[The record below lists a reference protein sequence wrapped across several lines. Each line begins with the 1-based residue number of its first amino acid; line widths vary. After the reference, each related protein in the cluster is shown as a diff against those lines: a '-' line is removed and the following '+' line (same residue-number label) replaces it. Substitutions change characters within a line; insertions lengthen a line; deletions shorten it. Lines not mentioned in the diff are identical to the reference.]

1 MTEAE
6 WLACTEPQHL
16 FYALELEPV
25 SSRKLRLFARACSR
39 MTRGRGGWLGLPRTT
54 LAFATPCRSP
64 GALSARFVRPPPTW
78 PCNPS
83 TDPRWAL
90 RPSSPS

>member
-25 SSRKLRLFARACSR
+25 SSRKLRLFARACCQLLWHLL
-39 MTRGRGGWLGLPRTT
+39 TDERGRTRAACSGNPPGPRRTRRAPRGGRDHGPR
-54 LAFATPCRSP
+54 
-64 GALSARFVRPPPTW
+64 
-78 PCNPS
+78 
-83 TDPRWAL
+83 
-90 RPSSPS
+90 